1 MERAS
6 VTGDSAVGETEFES
20 RSLDPKI
27 IGSLGHFSFHSNMAE
42 KVLRFMWWGGWG
54 RIMFA
59 GRDLRES

>member
-1 MERAS
+1 M
-6 VTGDSAVGETEFES
+6 GETEFES

-27 IGSLGHFSFHSNMAE
+27 IVSPGHFSFHSNMAE
-42 KVLRFMWWGGWG
+42 KVLRFLWWRESG